1 MINELAAVSVS
12 NRMSYDSEGGMN
24 SKYEGETKWLNDD
37 KRQERMIEVID
48 ETIRLLLELLSI
60 RISIYR
66 IRVSIL
72 IIEVPD
78 GNEDGQTSRID
89 RRYS

>member
-12 NRMSYDSEGGMN
+12 DRMSYDSEGGVN

-48 ETIRLLLELLSI
+48 ETIRLSLELLSI

>member
-1 MINELAAVSVS
+1 MINELAAVSVL
-12 NRMSYDSEGGMN
+12 NRMSYDSEGGVN

-48 ETIRLLLELLSI
+48 ETIRLSLELLSI

-78 GNEDGQTSRID
+78 AERRWANIEDR
-89 RRYS
+89 

>member
-1 MINELAAVSVS
+1 
-12 NRMSYDSEGGMN
+12 MSYDSEGGVN
-24 SKYEGETKWLNDD
+24 SKYERETKWLNDD

-48 ETIRLLLELLSI
+48 ETIRLPLELLSI
-60 RISIYR
+60 RISIYK